1 MTSSGR
7 GIRRR
12 SAPRGAPQARRTRVG
27 PVLQWAVVFAAV
39 GVAVL
44 LARPA
49 RGEQVGDSGPRLGP
63 LLYQRSCASC
73 HGNDGEGTFR
83 GPALIGVGAASAD
96 FWLRSGRM
104 PLREPDQRPQ
114 RGEPAF
120 NEAEIRQLVDY
131 VARLG
136 DGPAIPD
143 VDLAGADLARGGDLY
158 RVNCAACHNWD
169 GKGGALVGRENAPP
183 LRPVPDRQVAEAV
196 RTGPG
201 TMPRFTQAQLS
212 DEDLNNVV
220 AYVGYLR
227 TPRDAGGYGLAHWGP
242 STETV
247 AGFVA
252 VGLLVWMTAWL
263 GERRSG

>member
-1 MTSSGR
+1 
-7 GIRRR
+7 
-12 SAPRGAPQARRTRVG
+12 
-27 PVLQWAVVFAAV
+27 
-39 GVAVL
+39 VAVL

-49 RGEQVGDSGPRLGP
+49 HGQQADDSGPRLGP

-83 GPALIGVGAASAD
+83 GPTLIGVGAASAD

-104 PLREPDQRPQ
+104 PLREPDRRPQ
-114 RGEPAF
+114 RGKPAF

-143 VDLAGADLARGGDLY
+143 VDLAGADLARGG
-158 RVNCAACHNWD
+158 
-169 GKGGALVGRENAPP
+169 ALVGRTNAPP
-183 LRPVPDRQVAEAV
+183 LHPVPDLQVAEAV
-196 RTGPG
+196 RVGPS
-201 TMPRFTQAQLS
+201 TMPEFAQSQLS

-220 AYVGYLR
+220 AYVDYLQ

-252 VGLLVWMTAWL
+252 LGLLVWVTAWL